1 MTKALTRALQ
11 FFGEVLGQALE
22 LIPKTKREERE
33 REREC
38 VCVCVTL
45 GIIGILSDLFG
56 LPFCF
61 LAFVKAGG
69 PWTLGWHGPTKTHPS
84 CRENVPAWC
93 TWAVHYKT
101 HLVATF
107 FLFLFLC
114 KVLMQLQSRTA
125 RRHLVVRSID
135 DFFWNGWP
143 RELFGASAGWTSSSF
158 LGVLTCTLRKWNPRP
173 ACGTAFSSVHPILS
187 VFGLAPTRD
196 EPAECLPWTR

>member
-1 MTKALTRALQ
+1 MSSLSCLLCAHTCTLALTLVSRLPS
-11 FFGEVLGQALE
+11 G
-22 LIPKTKREERE
+22 RR
-33 REREC
+33 
-38 VCVCVTL
+38 VCVTL
-45 GIIGILSDLFG
+45 GVIGILSDLFG

-93 TWAVHYKT
+93 TWAAHYKT
-101 HLVATF
+101 QLVATF

-125 RRHLVVRSID
+125 RRHLVIRSID

-143 RELFGASAGWTSSSF
+143 PELFGTSAGWTSSSF

-187 VFGLAPTRD
+187 VYICTFPRQALELTYVVVNVRF
-196 EPAECLPWTR
+196 